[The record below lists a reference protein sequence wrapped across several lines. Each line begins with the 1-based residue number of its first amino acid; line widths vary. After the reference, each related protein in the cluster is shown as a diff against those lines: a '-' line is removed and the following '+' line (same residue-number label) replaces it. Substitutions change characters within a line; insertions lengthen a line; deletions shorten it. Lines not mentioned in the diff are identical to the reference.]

1 MRQICKIPVKPRTQ
15 RPRVLDDE
23 RRPAGQLAGRAG
35 RAAAGTRVAG
45 GAHNGLWPA
54 RLGWLDGSGGLSR
67 APGGADK
74 TSRFKIDA
82 CVFSTP
88 ELRTYN

>member
-1 MRQICKIPVKPRTQ
+1 MRQICKISVKPHTQ

-23 RRPAGQLAGRAG
+23 RRLAGQLAGRAG
-35 RAAAGTRVAG
+35 RAAEGTRVAG
-45 GAHNGLWPA
+45 GGHNGLWPA
-54 RLGWLDGSGGLSR
+54 RLVWLDGPGGLSR